1 METRANYVLI
11 GAFTLAVVL
20 GVFGFVYWFQNIGGS
35 GERAFYRVQFE
46 GSVSGLRTG
55 ATVLFNGIKVGE
67 VTELKLDPTKPKQVI
82 AGISVDK
89 NVAVRADTEISLEFQ
104 GLTGI
109 SALSL
114 KGGDPAKPPLV
125 GGKTAKD
132 EQPVMVAPP
141 GATQDVTAAARDAL
155 RKVQELIEDNQKAIK
170 AALANIEKFTDTL
183 ARNSDHVDSTLSSID
198 KFTSALGRN
207 SERVDKIVAGLQNLA
222 GGEDGKSGDVAEAA
236 RSIKTLADNLD
247 KRTEELTLYIG
258 RLAKTGTRTLSTID
272 KAAKNFDANP
282 SRLIWGG
289 WPPDEKPKD
298 GAQAAP
304 VSKKKR

>member
-20 GVFGFVYWFQNIGGS
+20 GIFGFVYWFQNIGGS

-55 ATVLFNGIKVGE
+55 ASVLFNGIKVGE
-67 VTELKLDPTKPKQVI
+67 VTELKLDPLRPKPVV

-89 NVAVRADTEISLEFQ
+89 NVAIRNDTEISLEFQ

-114 KGGDPAKPPLV
+114 KGGDPSQPPLI
-125 GGKTAKD
+125 GAKTAKD
-132 EQPVMVAPP
+132 QMPTMIAPP

-155 RKVQELIEDNQKAIK
+155 RKVQELIEENQKAIK
-170 AALANIEKFTDTL
+170 TALANIETFTATL
-183 ARNSDHVDSTLSSID
+183 ARNSDHIDSTLASID
-198 KFTSALGRN
+198 KFTGSLGRN
-207 SERVDKIVAGLQNLA
+207 SDRIDKIIAGLQNMT
-222 GGEDGKSGDVAEAA
+222 GGEDGKSGDINEAA
-236 RSIKTLADNLD
+236 RSIKALADNLD
-247 KRTEELTLYIG
+247 KRAAELSVDIG

-282 SRLIWGG
+282 SRIIWGG
-289 WPPDEKPKD
+289 SPPDEKAKESA
-298 GAQAAP
+298 GA
-304 VSKKKR
+304 KKK

>member
-20 GVFGFVYWFQNIGGS
+20 GIFGFVYWFQNIGGS

-55 ATVLFNGIKVGE
+55 ASVLFNGIKVGE
-67 VTELKLDPTKPKQVI
+67 VTELKLDPLRPKQVV

-89 NVAVRADTEISLEFQ
+89 NVAIRNDTEISLEFQ

-114 KGGDPAKPPLV
+114 KGGDPSQPPLI
-125 GGKTAKD
+125 GAKTTKD
-132 EQPVMVAPP
+132 QMPTMIAPP

-155 RKVQELIEDNQKAIK
+155 RKVQELIEENQKAIK
-170 AALANIEKFTDTL
+170 TALANIETFTATL
-183 ARNSDHVDSTLSSID
+183 ARNSDHIDSTLASID
-198 KFTSALGRN
+198 KFTGSLGRN
-207 SERVDKIVAGLQNLA
+207 SDRIDKIIAGLQNMT
-222 GGEDGKSGDVAEAA
+222 GGEDGKSGDINEAA
-236 RSIKTLADNLD
+236 RSIKALADNLD
-247 KRTEELTLYIG
+247 KRAAELSVDIG

-282 SRLIWGG
+282 SRIIWGG
-289 WPPDEKPKD
+289 SPPDEKAKESA
-298 GAQAAP
+298 GA
-304 VSKKKR
+304 KKK

>member
-20 GVFGFVYWFQNIGGS
+20 GIFGFVYWFQNIGGS

-55 ATVLFNGIKVGE
+55 ASVLFNGIKVGE
-67 VTELKLDPTKPKQVI
+67 VTELKLDPLRPKQVV

-89 NVAVRADTEISLEFQ
+89 NVAIRNDTEISLEFQ

-114 KGGDPAKPPLV
+114 KGGDPSQPPLI
-125 GGKTAKD
+125 GAKTAKD
-132 EQPVMVAPP
+132 QMPTMIAPP

-155 RKVQELIEDNQKAIK
+155 RKVQELIEENQKAIK
-170 AALANIEKFTDTL
+170 TALANIETFTATL
-183 ARNSDHVDSTLSSID
+183 ARNSDHIDSTLASID
-198 KFTSALGRN
+198 KFTGSLGRN
-207 SERVDKIVAGLQNLA
+207 SDRIDKIIAGLQNMT
-222 GGEDGKSGDVAEAA
+222 GGEDGKSGDINEAA
-236 RSIKTLADNLD
+236 RSIKALADNLD
-247 KRTEELTLYIG
+247 KRAAELSVDIG

-282 SRLIWGG
+282 SRIIWGG
-289 WPPDEKPKD
+289 SPPDEKAKESA
-298 GAQAAP
+298 GA
-304 VSKKKR
+304 KKK